1 MKKKVILYMVVLCF
15 FLTGCNNAF
24 AENEYDSDKK
34 IAENEDRYAKEGSVF
49 NPIDGGYSLTV
60 SGFDGRQ
67 TLWKDTLEEAQD
79 VEVEITFTLTGGQG
93 KVVHIDGE
101 DKVTTLLEGT
111 ADTLTG
117 EKVTKTVSMTKGQNR
132 LKIVGYDCEDVEL
145 EVLFS
150 VEDERE

>member
-1 MKKKVILYMVVLCF
+1 MKKKMVLCMLACCLL
-15 FLTGCNNAF
+15 LTGCNSAF

-34 IAENEDRYAKEGSVF
+34 IAESADRYAKAGSVF

-60 SGFDGRQ
+60 SKFDGRQ
-67 TLWKDTLEEAQD
+67 TLWKDTLDEAQD

-117 EKVTKTVSMTKGQNR
+117 ETVTKNISMTKGQNR
-132 LKIVGYDCEDVEL
+132 LKFVGYDCEDVEL

-150 VEDERE
+150 VED

>member
-1 MKKKVILYMVVLCF
+1 MKKKVILCMVVLCF

-34 IAENEDRYAKEGSVF
+34 IAESEDRYAKEGSVF
-49 NPIDGGYSLTV
+49 NPIEGGYSLTV
-60 SGFDGRQ
+60 SKYDGRQ

-145 EVLFS
+145 KVLFS
-150 VEDERE
+150 VED